1 MHILIIIAAK
11 IFFKKIL
18 FFLFIFGGLECVG
31 HFFAQVA
38 HFMIFEGCLDS
49 KPERE
54 LAVTSRVGTNLAT
67 HPSHLATH
75 PSHLATHPSHLATHS
90 SHLATHPSHLA
101 THPSHLAT
109 HPSHLATHPSLYFLA
124 LKLHSD

>member
-11 IFFKKIL
+11 IFIKKIQ

-31 HFFAQVA
+31 HFAQVA

-109 HPSHLATHPSLYFLA
+109 HPSLYFLA